1 MEQKIKK
8 NQAVIDNKNTFTGD
22 RPKMVLDRLIAIDQD
37 IENLMK
43 QAEIYG

>member
-8 NQAVIDNKNTFTGD
+8 NQSVIENKSNFTGD
-22 RPKMVLDRLIAIDQD
+22 RPKSVLDRIIAIDQD

-43 QAEIYG
+43 QA